1 MRVLLVLLAIMVVLF
16 IVAIASSRA
25 TDNEIKVFKFCN
37 GKPKFRLG
45 IVASVHGNEPAGF
58 RACVRLMSKDWFK
71 EWKNIE
77 IVVIPAGNP
86 YGLRNGIRW
95 SRYLLKPDINRNFG
109 SESGDDPISRQIL
122 KAVKSCDMVLDFHE
136 GWGYYLEGKG
146 SVGSTL
152 MCTDTKL
159 AHVVAVTAQ
168 RALNASIEN
177 PIKKFTVIGDK
188 QCDIKQTLRC
198 YMHKKGILYILTET
212 SGQNNIQ
219 PIELRMYQVIT
230 IIKSALLWIQ
240 LINTDTINANSV

>member
-1 MRVLLVLLAIMVVLF
+1 MRVELVLVASVVVFL
-16 IVAIASSRA
+16 IVVVASSRPN
-25 TDNEIKVFKFCN
+25 DNKIKVFKFCN

-58 RACVRLMSKDWFK
+58 RACTRLMSMDWFSK
-71 EWKNIE
+71 WKDIE
-77 IVVIPAGNP
+77 VVVIPAGNP

-109 SESGDDPISRQIL
+109 SESGDDPISKQIL
-122 KAVKSCDMVLDFHE
+122 KAVKKCNMILDFHE

-152 MCTDTKL
+152 MCTDTEL
-159 AHVVAVTAQ
+159 AHTVAETAK
-168 RALNASIEN
+168 RALNASIVN
-177 PIKKFTVIGDK
+177 PIKKFTVIKDK

-198 YMHKKGILYILTET
+198 YMNKKGIPYILTET

-219 PIELRMYQVIT
+219 PMDLRMYQVIT
-230 IIKSALLWIQ
+230 IIKSALLCIQ
-240 LINTDTINANSV
+240 FTNTVNTNSMS